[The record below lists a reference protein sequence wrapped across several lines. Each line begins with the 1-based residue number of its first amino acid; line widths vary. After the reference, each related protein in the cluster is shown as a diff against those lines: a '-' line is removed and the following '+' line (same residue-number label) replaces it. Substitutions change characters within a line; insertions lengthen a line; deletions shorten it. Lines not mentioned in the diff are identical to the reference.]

1 MSPVPAS
8 APKRTSAPPPVRQEQ
23 MAQQPKMTGKIVTE
37 EAKAPEPLRITTKN
51 ISQDSINSS
60 EICLS
65 PAWSDHGQKERKE
78 KKRQQEKAE
87 KELKRKQEEENR
99 KAPKRLNKKPP
110 AAMDTQKMSA
120 DLRRPRRNSLMS
132 LVPSRSSSREPSV
145 ERGREEKRFSGSSFT
160 SFLRD
165 RRSSSQQRSTITSPV
180 DDKSSGKDEASQ
192 QFNSIVSPLAPKL
205 PSFRWKTSSSA
216 DGKAHSWG
224 PNNVSDGEL
233 VGFPY
238 GKEDAVVEKIEESEA
253 NTTPIAHLAQEPR
266 IRPMI
271 RSTTEPDLR
280 PEAVNRRVK
289 AAIAPVAEQNSK
301 KKEQPSPIPK
311 DAEAAT
317 MANDQVSK
325 PDSKP
330 GSRKEQGSD
339 AKSPDSKPQ
348 ERQRSDQVAA
358 ELIAMLSD
366 NRHKPYQHVQTQ
378 MPKPY
383 NTPPRDGSSYVHKQ
397 RMYQQQRSIAGFE
410 EQQALQMFN
419 EQAAIADVQQDI
431 RDVQTAEKNASTG
444 REASP
449 SSDKRNRS
457 SSRGTKGANRSSSPT
472 ARSTSQPPKQ
482 SGLSPLKQVSTAPE
496 VSDEE
501 REKKLKSAKE
511 EILQKMQAA
520 QLGKSDRKL
529 GFRRRHKDAPS
540 SIPIPDNKQK
550 HSAVTSTLDV
560 DGAQETAA
568 QPKQSRRDRMSAHI
582 PFRHRRDSSS
592 TGVGQNGARQ
602 STDQVRKAPDAKSF
616 HKDANST
623 PSPSSAKVADS
634 PRQPIQHFAAGSK
647 TSSESGESWHS
658 TQEPKRRSES
668 AAPKPKPKSK
678 PSMDS
683 SVLAASYSEIIKT
696 PSSEEESL
704 SDKSPTSSTHDQ
716 KEESASNAESSTK
729 PATSEN
735 LVRKSSITHSR
746 SIPNLQTY
754 HPNPIA
760 PVSDA
765 SVLPNLDFLPQLKHQ
780 PLTKSPRRSTQT
792 SAESSPTR
800 EKIGFAPVTNMPDT
814 SYKSSSTLATG
825 VSVPDLSLLPRSPFR
840 ALPSASRS
848 ATSVL
853 PTTTTASQQPKDKAA
868 EGSQDGAKP
877 IAKLFVICCKC
888 RFWHDLPSKVYEAMA
903 LPKELRR
910 ADGEAKAGEAKNK
923 NKKKDGKE
931 IVKGEEEKEKEKE
944 EVKCSWCE
952 HKMRTSCC
960 QGWTTVVYLHKRHH

>member
-8 APKRTSAPPPVRQEQ
+8 APKRTSAPPPIRQEQ

-37 EAKAPEPLRITTKN
+37 EAKATEPLRITTKN
-51 ISQDSINSS
+51 ISQDSISSS

-78 KKRQQEKAE
+78 KKRQQEKAD

-165 RRSSSQQRSTITSPV
+165 RRSSSQQRPTITSPV
-180 DDKSSGKDEASQ
+180 DDKSPEKEGTSQ
-192 QFNSIVSPLAPKL
+192 QFKPIVSPLAPKL
-205 PSFRWKTSSSA
+205 PSFRWKMSSSA

-238 GKEDAVVEKIEESEA
+238 GKEDSVLEKTEESDA
-253 NTTPIAHLAQEPR
+253 NTSPIAHLAQEPR

-280 PEAVNRRVK
+280 PEAVKRRVK
-289 AAIAPVAEQNSK
+289 AAIAPVTERDPK
-301 KKEQPSPIPK
+301 KDQLSLIAK
-311 DAEAAT
+311 DAEPAT
-317 MANDQVSK
+317 KTKDQVSK
-325 PDSKP
+325 PS
-330 GSRKEQGSD
+330 SRKENNSD
-339 AKSPDSKPQ
+339 ARSPDRKPQ

-366 NRHKPYQHVQTQ
+366 NKHKPYQHVQTQ
-378 MPKPY
+378 APKSY

-419 EQAAIADVQQDI
+419 EQAAIADIQQDI
-431 RDVQTAEKNASTG
+431 RDVQTAGKDGSTA

-457 SSRGTKGANRSSSPT
+457 SSRGTKGANRSSSPA

-496 VSDEE
+496 VSEDE
-501 REKKLKSAKE
+501 RERKLKNAKE

-520 QLGKSDRKL
+520 QLGKSDRIL
-529 GFRRRHKDAPS
+529 GFRRKHKDAPS
-540 SIPIPDNKQK
+540 AISIPDNKQK
-550 HSAVTSTLDV
+550 HSAVSSTPDV
-560 DGAQETAA
+560 DGLQESAA

-592 TGVGQNGARQ
+592 TGIGLNGARQ
-602 STDQVRKAPDAKSF
+602 STDQVRKAPEAKNF
-616 HKDANST
+616 YKDANGTS
-623 PSPSSAKVADS
+623 PPSSAKVAES
-634 PRQPIQHFAAGSK
+634 PRQPVQHSMTGSK

-658 TQEPKRRSES
+658 TQEPKRRSQS
-668 AAPKPKPKSK
+668 AAPKSKPKPK

-683 SVLAASYSEIIKT
+683 SVLAASYTEIIKT

-704 SDKSPTSSTHDQ
+704 SDKSPNSSTHDHQ
-716 KEESASNAESSTK
+716 EESLSNAEPTTK
-729 PATSEN
+729 TATSEN
-735 LVRKSSITHSR
+735 IVRKSSITHSR

-754 HPNPIA
+754 HSNFTA
-760 PVSDA
+760 PDSNG

-780 PLTKSPRRSTQT
+780 ALTKSPRRSTQT

-814 SYKSSSTLATG
+814 SYKSSLASSTLATG

-853 PTTTTASQQPKDKAA
+853 PTATTTTGQQQPKDKAA
-868 EGSQDGAKP
+868 DGSQEAKP

-888 RFWHDLPSKVYEAMA
+888 RFWHDLPSKLYEAMA

-910 ADGEAKAGEAKNK
+910 ADGGEGKVEEGK
-923 NKKKDGKE
+923 SKKK
-931 IVKGEEEKEKEKE
+931 EEKDGEKQGEKE